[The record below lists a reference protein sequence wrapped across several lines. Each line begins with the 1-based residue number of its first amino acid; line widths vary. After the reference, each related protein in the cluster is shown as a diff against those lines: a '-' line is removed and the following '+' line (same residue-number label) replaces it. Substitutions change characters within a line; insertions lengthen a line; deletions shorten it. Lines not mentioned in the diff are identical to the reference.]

1 MIDLMERAK
10 KILLFMLDMVMKEKV
25 WMLQKKSKL
34 CIKII

>member
-25 WMLQKKSKL
+25 WMSQKKSKL